1 MGVILFSVL
10 FLSIVGS
17 AAYYVSSRLVGFF
30 RLHPWQKYL
39 IRFAI
44 TFIIV
49 SIPMTILLQRYGF
62 ENSVVDVFSRIGYIG
77 LGFLSFIFTFV
88 VIRDICFLIIR
99 GYSRLKNRKNIQ
111 SKTRDQENGILPD
124 PSKRSFLIN
133 SVNTGVVTV
142 SGVLTGYGYANATRI
157 PEVKTVEI
165 PVTDL
170 PEGLDGF
177 RIVQLTDIH
186 VSPTIKRPF
195 IEAVVEQANLLQP
208 DMVAVTGDLVDGSVN
223 RLRYDVAPLSGLKA
237 ADGCFFV
244 TGNHEYYSGVDSW
257 VHHVRSLGF
266 QVLLNQHHLISRKG
280 ARILVAGVTDYRGGR
295 FDEKHHSD
303 PMKAMKN
310 APDSDYKILLAH
322 QPKSIF
328 QAADAGFDLQIS
340 GHTHGGQFFPWT
352 LFVGMT
358 QPYTVGLDQ
367 HRGTHIYVSRGTGYW
382 GPPLRLGS
390 SSEITLIKLVKRSM

>member
-17 AAYYVSSRLVGFF
+17 AAYYVSLRLVGFF
-30 RLHPWQKYL
+30 RLPPWQKHL

-44 TFIIV
+44 AFIIV

-77 LGFLSFIFTFV
+77 LGFLSFIFTFM
-88 VIRDICFLIIR
+88 VIRDICFLMIW
-99 GYSRLKNRKNIQ
+99 GYSRSKNRKNVQ
-111 SKTRDQENGILPD
+111 SKTRDQGNGILPD

-133 SVNTGVVTV
+133 SVNTGIVTV

-195 IEAVVEQANLLQP
+195 IEEVVEQANLLQP

-223 RLRYDVAPLSGLKA
+223 RLRYDVAPLADLKA

-280 ARILVAGVTDYRGGR
+280 A
-295 FDEKHHSD
+295 
-303 PMKAMKN
+303 
-310 APDSDYKILLAH
+310 
-322 QPKSIF
+322 
-328 QAADAGFDLQIS
+328 GF
-340 GHTHGGQFFPWT
+340 W
-352 LFVGMT
+352 
-358 QPYTVGLDQ
+358 
-367 HRGTHIYVSRGTGYW
+367 
-382 GPPLRLGS
+382 
-390 SSEITLIKLVKRSM
+390 